1 MSRHESGW
9 RQKVALYPLS
19 QSAPFLLILSVLSG
33 CAEPQASPPQPRP
46 VRFVTVK
53 REEHNLVI
61 QGSGQVMARYVSAV
75 GFLISGR
82 LVSRVVDVG
91 SPVKAGDLIAKIDA
105 IDYQNRLV
113 AAQSQVVSAQ
123 ASLDQAVPQEAR
135 QRKLLASGFTTQ
147 ANYDN
152 AFKALQSARAQ
163 LQGAEANLR
172 LAQDQLRY
180 TELHAPVDGVVTSTE
195 ADAGQVIGPGQS
207 IVEISQDGERDAVF
221 AVAAEHAENAKIGAS
236 VRVWLQS
243 RPELSSAGTVRE
255 ISPDADRVTGTY
267 TVKVRLPDAPA
278 EMRLGSVVLGQAE
291 IKGEALI
298 ALPPTSIL
306 QSGESPQVWVISS
319 DDTVHRKSVRVLR
332 YEEDAVVIA
341 SGVNDGDRVVSA
353 GVNALAEGE
362 KVVVPGEA
370 AKR

>member
-1 MSRHESGW
+1 MSRHQTGW
-9 RQKVALYPLS
+9 RSSAAPSARVAVLLMLS
-19 QSAPFLLILSVLSG
+19 ALGG
-33 CAEPQASPPQPRP
+33 CTEPQASPPQPRP

-53 REEHNLVI
+53 REEHNLAI
-61 QGSGQVMARYVSAV
+61 QGSGQVKARYVSAV

-82 LVSRVVDVG
+82 LVSRLVDVG
-91 SPVKAGDLIAKIDA
+91 SPVKAGDLIARIDA

-113 AAQSQVVSAQ
+113 AAQSQVVAAQ
-123 ASLDQAVPQEAR
+123 ASVDQAVPQEAR

-163 LQGAEANLR
+163 LQGAQANLR

-180 TELHAPVDGVVTSTE
+180 TELHAPVDGVVTSTQ
-195 ADAGQVIGPGQS
+195 ADTGQVISPGQS

-221 AVAAEHAENAKIGAS
+221 AVAADHAANARVGAS
-236 VRVWLQS
+236 VRVWLQG

-255 ISPDADRVTGTY
+255 ISPAADPVTGTY

-278 EMRLGSVVLGQAE
+278 EMRLGTIVLGQAE
-291 IKGEALI
+291 IKGEPMI
-298 ALPPTSIL
+298 ALPPTALL
-306 QSGESPQVWVISS
+306 QSGESPHVWVISP
-319 DDTVHRKSVRVLR
+319 DDTVHRKPVRVLR
-332 YEEDAVVIA
+332 YEEDAVVLA
-341 SGVNDGDRVVSA
+341 SGVNDGDRVVTA
-353 GVNALAEGE
+353 GVNVLAEGE
-362 KVVVPGEA
+362 KVAVPEEA